1 MTAHTHSY
9 PADELDCETCRA
21 GLLEAFRAPADAD
34 YRPMNQPVL
43 PDMEPGVRPHLFPG
57 PEHTRT
63 VDMGPLLDHDQVQ
76 FTVKPFEDG
85 GSWWAWCPCGWRKM
99 APYPEGTS
107 FADAQEIARR
117 WADWHRADPLDA
129 TGPDHPAQSSITP
142 HEDAPGGVWRAWC
155 PCGWSRNGT
164 YVRPAGALVAQRLA
178 ETWAARHRANPLE
191 GTEE

>member
-63 VDMGPLLDHDQVQ
+63 VDMGPLLDH
-76 FTVKPFEDG
+76 
-85 GSWWAWCPCGWRKM
+85 
-99 APYPEGTS
+99 
-107 FADAQEIARR
+107 
-117 WADWHRADPLDA
+117 
-129 TGPDHPAQSSITP
+129 PAQSSITP